1 MNSLFLSVQL
11 RYRLC
16 DFGYNMFPDPTSLAL
31 THMDGQ
37 NKKGEVNVGEKTEKD
52 DDDDDDDDDDQWT
65 VPIIVILIVLIVVGV
80 IAFTALCFS
89 MVSIEEYFFAASM
102 VFSKKLHKIVGPP
115 SLQSTV

>member
-1 MNSLFLSVQL
+1 ML
-11 RYRLC
+11 
-16 DFGYNMFPDPTSLAL
+16 PDPTSLAL

-37 NKKGEVNVGEKTEKD
+37 KKEGEVKVGEKTEKD

-89 MVSIEEYFFAASM
+89 MVSIQEYFFAASM
-102 VFSKKLHKIVGPP
+102 VFIENPDKIMGSL
-115 SLQSTV
+115 SLQSTI